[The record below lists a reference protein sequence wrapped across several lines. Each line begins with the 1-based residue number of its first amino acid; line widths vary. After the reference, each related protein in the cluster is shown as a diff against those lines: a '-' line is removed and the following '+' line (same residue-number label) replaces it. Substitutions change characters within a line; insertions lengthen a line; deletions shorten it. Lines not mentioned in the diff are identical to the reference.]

1 MAVTSEG
8 MAPEPV
14 LVVDDDPVQH
24 ALVGKY
30 LQNRP
35 VRHAYSAPE
44 ALHILQREDILLVI
58 LDLYMPEMDG
68 MEMLRRVKR
77 HNGIVQVMVVTA
89 SEEAED
95 LLRALE
101 AGANDFLLKPLDKRS
116 LEDALENALGPD
128 QPLEVHPPG
137 VVSKKK
143 EGPPGVGKS
152 RFHRQAQNSAAIR
165 VPGNR
170 GHIEKVNP

>member
-8 MAPEPV
+8 TAAGLAPEPV

-30 LQNRP
+30 LQNWP

-116 LEDALENALGPD
+116 LEDALENALARINRWKCTLLELFQRKKRVHQELEKAASIDRPKIL
-128 QPLEVHPPG
+128 QP
-137 VVSKKK
+137 
-143 EGPPGVGKS
+143 
-152 RFHRQAQNSAAIR
+152 
-165 VPGNR
+165 
-170 GHIEKVNP
+170 

>member
-8 MAPEPV
+8 TAAGLTPEPV
-14 LVVDDDPVQH
+14 LLVDDDPVQH

-30 LQNRP
+30 LQDRP
-35 VRHAYSAPE
+35 VRHAYSASE
-44 ALHILQREDILLVI
+44 ALHILQQEDILLVI

-89 SEEAED
+89 SEAAED

-116 LEDALENALGPD
+116 LEDALENALARINRWKSTLMELFQRKRGSTRSWKK
-128 QPLEVHPPG
+128 PLP
-137 VVSKKK
+137 
-143 EGPPGVGKS
+143 
-152 RFHRQAQNSAAIR
+152 
-165 VPGNR
+165 
-170 GHIEKVNP
+170 

>member
-8 MAPEPV
+8 TAAGLAPEPV
-14 LVVDDDPVQH
+14 LLVDDDPVQH

-35 VRHAYSAPE
+35 VRHAYSASE
-44 ALHILQREDILLVI
+44 ALHILQQEDILLVI

-116 LEDALENALGPD
+116 LEDALENALARINRWKCTLLELFQRKKRVHQELEKAASIDRPKIL
-128 QPLEVHPPG
+128 QP
-137 VVSKKK
+137 
-143 EGPPGVGKS
+143 
-152 RFHRQAQNSAAIR
+152 
-165 VPGNR
+165 
-170 GHIEKVNP
+170 